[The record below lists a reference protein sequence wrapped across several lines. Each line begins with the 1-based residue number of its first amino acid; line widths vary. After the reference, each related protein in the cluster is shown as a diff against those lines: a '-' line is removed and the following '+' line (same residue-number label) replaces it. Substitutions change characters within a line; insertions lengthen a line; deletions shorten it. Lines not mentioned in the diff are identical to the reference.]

1 MSNTLDVLLSHRSY
15 RDYTDQP
22 VSDADLSAI
31 ISAAHHAPSS
41 INAQHVSLV
50 VVRDTERR
58 ARIAEIAGG
67 QPWIANAPIFICVVM
82 DFAKTNAALELA
94 GGIQVIH
101 ESLEGFAAG
110 AIDSGIV
117 LATLMTAARGLG
129 LGTVPI
135 GGIRRDSQAMIDL
148 LELPRL
154 TFPIVGCSIGHFAT
168 EPAQKPR
175 LPLHTF
181 RHDEKWHGVPDVA
194 TINSYDKELLC
205 YWKSIDRT
213 DGLPWSK
220 NTAVPYSKIYY
231 RETKSVAAKQGFVV
245 DK

>member
-1 MSNTLDVLLSHRSY
+1 MSNTIDVLLSHRSY

-22 VSDADLSAI
+22 VSDANLNVI
-31 ISAAHHAPSS
+31 IAAAHRAPSS

-50 VVRDTERR
+50 VVRDATRR

-67 QPWIANAPIFICVVM
+67 QPWIAKAPVFVCVVM
-82 DFAKTNAALELA
+82 DFSKTNAALESV
-94 GGIQVIH
+94 GVTQVAH

-117 LATLMTAARGLG
+117 LATIMTAARGLG

-135 GGIRRDSQAMIDL
+135 GGIRNDSQAMIEL

-154 TFPIVGCSIGHFAT
+154 TFPIVGCSIGHFAS
-168 EPAQKPR
+168 EPQLKPR

-181 RHDEKWHGVPDVA
+181 RHDEKWHGVPDIAAVQ
-194 TINSYDKELLC
+194 SYDETLLA
-205 YWKSIDRT
+205 YWKSIGRT
-213 DGLPWSK
+213 DGLPWAQ
-220 NTAVPYSKIYY
+220 NTAAPYSKVYY
-231 RETKSVAAKQGFVV
+231 RKTKHVAAQQGFAV

>member
-22 VSDADLSAI
+22 VSEADLSII

-41 INAQHVSLV
+41 INAQHVSLI
-50 VVRDTERR
+50 VVRDAERR

-168 EPAQKPR
+168 EPTQKPR

-181 RHDEKWHGVPDVA
+181 RHDEKWHGVPDVS
-194 TINSYDKELLC
+194 TINSYDKELLS
-205 YWKSIDRT
+205 YWKSIERT
-213 DGLPWSK
+213 DGLSWSQ

-231 RETKSVAAKQGFVV
+231 RETKSVAAKQGFIV

>member
-1 MSNTLDVLLSHRSY
+1 MTNTLDVLLSHRSY

-22 VSDADLSAI
+22 VSDVDLDAI

-41 INAQHVSLV
+41 LNAQHVSLI
-50 VVRDTERR
+50 VVRDAKRR

-67 QPWIANAPIFICVVM
+67 QPWIAKAPIFICVVM
-82 DFAKTNAALELA
+82 DFAKTNAALELT

-101 ESLEGFAAG
+101 ESLEGFVAG

-117 LATLMTAARGLG
+117 LATLMTAARCLG

-168 EPAQKPR
+168 EPTQKPR

-181 RHDEKWHGVPDVA
+181 RHNEKW
-194 TINSYDKELLC
+194 
-205 YWKSIDRT
+205 KS
-213 DGLPWSK
+213 P
-220 NTAVPYSKIYY
+220 A
-231 RETKSVAAKQGFVV
+231 
-245 DK
+245 

>member
-1 MSNTLDVLLSHRSY
+1 MSDTLDVLLSHRSY

-22 VSDADLSAI
+22 VSDTDLDDI

-41 INAQHVSLV
+41 INAQHVSLIV
-50 VVRDTERR
+50 IRDAERR
-58 ARIAEIAGG
+58 SRIAEIAGG
-67 QPWIANAPIFICVVM
+67 QPWIANAPVFICVVM

-94 GGIQVIH
+94 GDIQVIH

-117 LATLMTAARGLG
+117 LSTLMTAARGLG

-168 EPAQKPR
+168 EPTQKPR

-194 TINSYDKELLC
+194 TINSYDKELLG
-205 YWKSIDRT
+205 YWKSIERA
-213 DGLPWSK
+213 DGLSWSQ
-220 NTAVPYSKIYY
+220 NTAVPYSKIYF
-231 RETKSVAAKQGFVV
+231 RETKAVAARQGFVV

>member
-1 MSNTLDVLLSHRSY
+1 MSNTLEVLLSHRSY

-22 VSDADLSAI
+22 VSDADLDAI
-31 ISAAHHAPSS
+31 IAAAQRAPSS
-41 INAQHVSLV
+41 INAQHTSVI
-50 VVRDTERR
+50 VVRDAVRR

-67 QPWIANAPIFICVVM
+67 QPWIAKAPLFICVVM

-94 GGIQVIH
+94 GSTQAIH

-110 AIDSGIV
+110 AVDGGIV
-117 LATLMTAARGLG
+117 LAALMTAARGLG

-148 LELPRL
+148 LELPPL

-168 EPAQKPR
+168 EPTQKPR

-181 RHDEKWHGVPDVA
+181 RHDEKWHGVPDAA
-194 TINSYDKELLC
+194 TIKAYDEELLA
-205 YWKSIDRT
+205 YWKSIGRA
-213 DGLPWSK
+213 DGLPWSQ
-220 NTAVPYSKIYY
+220 NTAAPYSKVYY
-231 RETKSVAAKQGFVV
+231 RDTKPVAAIQGFLV